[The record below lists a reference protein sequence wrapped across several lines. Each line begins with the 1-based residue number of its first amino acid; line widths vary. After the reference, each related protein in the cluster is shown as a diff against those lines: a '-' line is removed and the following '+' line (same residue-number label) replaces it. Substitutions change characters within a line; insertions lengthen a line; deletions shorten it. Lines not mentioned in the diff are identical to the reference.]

1 MTSMYD
7 QVLQLPIFQ
16 GISRDQLTAILEK
29 VHFHFTKYKGGDEI
43 VAAGRDFSEVLFLL
57 SGEIRVETSHLNT
70 RIRVSQHFHA
80 PHTLSFYHLF
90 GADIHHQE
98 SIYATG
104 DVGIMSMSKA
114 DFLLALRGNEILL
127 INVLNILSSRAQH
140 QGKNMELY
148 TGLDDTARMACWLLN
163 YTARKA
169 YDITVRAT
177 PADWAQVL
185 LVDQKN
191 FWKAL
196 SVLEKNR
203 FVEMQEDR
211 LKLLDRYALKLFVN
225 EKMSIK

>member
-1 MTSMYD
+1 M
-7 QVLQLPIFQ
+7 
-16 GISRDQLTAILEK
+16 
-29 VHFHFTKYKGGDEI
+29 
-43 VAAGRDFSEVLFLL
+43 
-57 SGEIRVETSHLNT
+57 
-70 RIRVSQHFHA
+70 
-80 PHTLSFYHLF
+80 
-90 GADIHHQE
+90 
-98 SIYATG
+98 
-104 DVGIMSMSKA
+104 
-114 DFLLALRGNEILL
+114 
-127 INVLNILSSRAQH
+127 SSRAQH